1 MKKYCIIAALL
12 LFAGHVMSQ
21 AIVREISDAEF
32 RKLVW
37 DYSKSPAAVKLNSK
51 LPVLVDFYATW
62 CGPCKQL
69 APSVDRLQR
78 ELVGKVIIYRV
89 DVDKN
94 RFLAEK
100 MNIQAMPTLMYFNT
114 KNQKAF
120 TVGLLSYEELKSA
133 AEQKL
138 LLK

>member
-1 MKKYCIIAALL
+1 MKKYFVIAALL
-12 LFAGHVMSQ
+12 LFAGNVMSQ

-37 DYSKSPAAVKLNSK
+37 DYTKSPSAVKLNSK
-51 LPVLVDFYATW
+51 LPVMVDFYATW

-69 APSVDRLQR
+69 SPSIDRLQR
-78 ELVGKVIIYRV
+78 EYAGKLIVYRV
-89 DVDKN
+89 DVDKD
-94 RFLAEK
+94 RSLSER

-114 KNQKAF
+114 KNQKTT
-120 TVGLLSYEELKSA
+120 TVGYMSYEELKGA
-133 AEQKL
+133 AIQKL